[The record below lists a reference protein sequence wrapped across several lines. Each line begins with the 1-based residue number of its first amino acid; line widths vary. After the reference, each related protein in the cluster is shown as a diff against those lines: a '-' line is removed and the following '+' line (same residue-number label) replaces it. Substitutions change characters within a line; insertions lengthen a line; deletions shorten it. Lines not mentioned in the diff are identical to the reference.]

1 MGLSVRIIPSGETL
15 NSGRRQTPSP
25 YDDDQRYDDQRDGK
39 LGGNTGTSST
49 QTSRSGG
56 IGGSRTSSNRD
67 TRDTY
72 DQRTNGGYPQQD
84 SRRSAG
90 RQDEAVDDSIFPRPG
105 APPVLR
111 RNTDNGAAGD
121 ISVTNPAKGEK
132 TDDDAIVLNSAL
144 VSLNVSVT
152 NRSGKS
158 LSDLSEGEFEVYEN
172 GERQNIEF
180 FSPSS
185 APFNLVLVLD
195 LSGSIQDKLNVV
207 KSAAL
212 KFLDVIGP
220 QDKVAILTFTDKVRV
235 VSSLSSNRDTLRKRV
250 KSIGDAGGGTA
261 FYEAMWFAIADTLRG
276 TQGQRNAV
284 VVMTDG
290 VDSSLDRYDPLPTRV
305 TFEQLARRL
314 EESDVLVFPIYLDTE
329 FDEVFRGNRSS
340 SESYAIAR
348 VQLERLAEL
357 TGAQPFRAERVE
369 DLSGVYKQ
377 VAAAL
382 RTVYSVGYYPTNA
395 ERDGSYH
402 RVRVVVNRPDAAV
415 RTRRG
420 YYAK

>member
-1 MGLSVRIIPSGETL
+1 F
-15 NSGRRQTPSP
+15 
-25 YDDDQRYDDQRDGK
+25 
-39 LGGNTGTSST
+39 
-49 QTSRSGG
+49 
-56 IGGSRTSSNRD
+56 GGSRSSTNRD
-67 TRDTY
+67 SNTSY
-72 DQRTNGGYPQQD
+72 DPKAGRNYPQPYP
-84 SRRSAG
+84 RSGAG
-90 RQDEAVDDSIFPRPG
+90 RQGEDDDYSVFPKPG
-105 APPVLR
+105 SPPVLR
-111 RNTDNGAAGD
+111 RDNQVEPEGGA
-121 ISVTNPAKGEK
+121 ISSNPAQVENSG
-132 TDDDAIVLNSAL
+132 DDTIVLNSSL

-158 LSDLSEGEFEVYEN
+158 LSDLSKEDFEVYDK
-172 GERQNIEF
+172 GERQQIEF
-180 FSPSS
+180 FAPSS

-195 LSGSIQDKLNVV
+195 LSGSIKDKLNVV
-207 KSAAL
+207 RSAAL

-220 QDKVAILTFTDKVRV
+220 QDKVAVLTFTDQVRV
-235 VSSLSSNRDTLRKRV
+235 VSSLSSNRDLVRKRV
-250 KSIGDAGGGTA
+250 KSIGEAGGGTA

-305 TFEQLARRL
+305 TYDQLARRL

-329 FDEVFRGNRSS
+329 FDEVFRGQRSS

-348 VQLERLAEL
+348 MQLERLADL
-357 TGAQPFRAERVE
+357 TGGQAFKAERVE

-382 RTVYSVGYYPTNA
+382 RTVYSVGYYPTNN
-395 ERDGSYH
+395 ERDGSFH
-402 RVRVVVNRPDAAV
+402 RVRVVVNRDGAAV

-420 YYAK
+420 YYAR